1 MPTLSHFLASLRSG
15 RIGIP
20 LVILSVLAMIILPLP
35 PLLLDALF
43 TFNIGL
49 AILVLMVSVSSQRPL
64 DFSLLPTVILVTT
77 LLRLSL
83 NVASTRVVLLDGHT
97 GSGAAGK
104 VIEAFGEVVIG
115 GNFIVGLVVFV
126 ILMIINFMVIT
137 KGGERISEVTAR
149 FTLDALPGK
158 QMAIDADLNAGLL
171 NQEQARERR
180 REVAKEADFYGA
192 MDGASKFVRGDAIAG
207 ILVLLIN
214 LFGGTAIGM
223 LVHGMS
229 GGDAFRQYALL
240 TIGDGLVAQIPA
252 LLLSTAAA
260 IIVTRVN
267 ESADITA
274 LVQRQLLASP
284 SLLATVAGI
293 LVVLALVPGMPHL
306 AFLAFAALVG
316 FVAWRVAR
324 SAPPKEAHTLERTE
338 ALALALAMDSPH
350 NAPLGWEDLPG
361 VERLGLSLGY
371 KLVGLVNEA
380 GGAPLPQRVRG
391 VRQSLSEHLGFLLP
405 EVRIRDNLRLK
416 ASQYSIQINGQ
427 TIESAEIHAD
437 RLMAIPSPELYGE
450 IDGILATDPAY
461 RMQVVWIEPTEK
473 ARALNLGY
481 QVIDCAS
488 VIATHLNKVI
498 RQNLPDL
505 LRLDDVELL
514 LQRLAL
520 EAPKLAETLRAQLGL
535 GPIHR
540 ACRHLLQDEVP
551 LRDVV
556 TLATALLEGSEST
569 KDPLLLAADARYAL
583 RRTIVAQIAG
593 ERGELGVFLLDP
605 ALENTLLGALSLAQ
619 QAGPVSLDAIP
630 VEPALL
636 NQLQGAMPAVKER
649 LRREG
654 HPPILTVMPQLR
666 PLVARYAR
674 VFSPGL
680 HVLSQ
685 NEIPERVGLKVV
697 GTLG

>member
-324 SAPPKEAHTLERTE
+324 SAPPKEARTLERTE
-338 ALALALAMDSPH
+338 ALAQAMDSPH

-473 ARALNLGY
+473 SRALNLGY

-505 LRLDDVELL
+505 LRLDDVDLL

-540 ACRHLLQDEVP
+540 ACRYLLQDEVP

-666 PLVARYAR
+666 PLLARYAR

>member
-49 AILVLMVSVSSQRPL
+49 AILVLMVSVSAQRPL

-192 MDGASKFVRGDAIAG
+192 MDGASKFVRGDAVAG

-267 ESADITA
+267 EAADITA

-306 AFLAFAALVG
+306 AFLTFAALVG
-316 FVAWRVAR
+316 FIAWRVAR
-324 SAPPKEAHTLERTE
+324 NAPPKEAHTLERTE
-338 ALALALAMDSPH
+338 ALALAMDSPRDT
-350 NAPLGWEDLPG
+350 PLGWEDLPG

-427 TIESAEIHAD
+427 TLESAEIHAD

-473 ARALNLGY
+473 SRALNLGY

-514 LQRLAL
+514 LQRLAQ
-520 EAPKLAETLRAQLGL
+520 EAPRLAETLRAQLGL

-654 HPPILTVMPQLR
+654 HPPILTVIPQLR
-666 PLVARYAR
+666 PLLARYAR